1 MIPLNASDP
10 KAKLSSSSLSGI
22 QQLFKRVR
30 HTKGFLNVSA
40 GGVRICGIEE
50 VRLNHGIE
58 DKLDKSR
65 VPQSL
70 VALPDASKDLIE
82 PRGNLSNEVRDVRF
96 EITIKDDG
104 EQNPGVVIEKED
116 PEVVYRADS
125 VFPICRLGLELRQAF
140 AEDAG
145 TVRGHFADS
154 GQFPS
159 LADPSAWAVGLTRHH
174 LCYRRALIFH
184 YLRSHGSAPSWMKD
198 CFCFST
204 FDRLT
209 ADIVDARPQSLV
221 GAWSI

>member
-125 VFPICRLGLELRQAF
+125 FFPIRRLGLELRQAL
-140 AEDAG
+140 AEDAC
-145 TVRGHFADS
+145 TVRGHFADTS
-154 GQFPS
+154 QFPS
-159 LADPSAWAVGLTRHH
+159 LADPSAWAVGLASHH
-174 LCYRRALIFH
+174 LCHRRAFVLDHFRVHRILLIAGV
-184 YLRSHGSAPSWMKD
+184 L
-198 CFCFST
+198 
-204 FDRLT
+204 L
-209 ADIVDARPQSLV
+209 
-221 GAWSI
+221 